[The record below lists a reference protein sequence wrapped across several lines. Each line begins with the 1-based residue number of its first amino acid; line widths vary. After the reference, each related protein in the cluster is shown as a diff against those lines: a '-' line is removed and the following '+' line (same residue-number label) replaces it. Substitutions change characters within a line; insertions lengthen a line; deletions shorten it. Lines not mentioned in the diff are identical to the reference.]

1 MTTVLYT
8 LAETVRRLA
17 ILVQPIVPDASAN
30 LLDQLA
36 VPLEARDFAAL
47 GTTPGLA
54 SGTRLP
60 KPEGVFP
67 RYVVETSTG

>member
-1 MTTVLYT
+1 M
-8 LAETVRRLA
+8 RLQ
-17 ILVQPIVPDASAN
+17 IWP
-30 LLDQLA
+30 DQLA
-36 VPLEARDFAAL
+36 VPPEARDFTAL
-47 GTTPGLA
+47 GTTSGLA